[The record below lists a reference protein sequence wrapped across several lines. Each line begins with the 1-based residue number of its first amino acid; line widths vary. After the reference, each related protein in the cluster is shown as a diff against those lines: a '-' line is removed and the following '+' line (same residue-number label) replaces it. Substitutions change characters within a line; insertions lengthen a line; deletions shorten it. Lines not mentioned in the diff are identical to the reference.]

1 MKSKIHYI
9 LLLVTLAL
17 SIACGIM
24 LPHVNVN
31 SDMTKYLPSDS
42 RMKQGLEIITTEFSG
57 AQVQSAD
64 VKAMF
69 PDVEADEREV
79 LTTQLSQMPDVRD
92 VSSVV
97 SADSAYTLFNLVVPK
112 SVDQKALGV
121 TIRERYGNDVIVET
135 SQDGATPPFS
145 VIVISAVFIFFIL
158 FLMAQSW
165 LDPLLILIATGMA
178 VIINVG
184 TNMFLPNV
192 SITTNYIAPILQ
204 LVLSLD
210 YSIVLMNRYR
220 QEMDNNR
227 TPVEA
232 VNVAIRRAFRP
243 IISSALTTVVGLLML
258 LFMRLKI
265 GMDMGI
271 VLAKGVIFSMVCT
284 FTVLPALLLVFN
296 KALQKTTKRVF
307 VLPVDKL
314 SFFVTHHKVS
324 LAISLVLLFGTVYF
338 FAQKTEI
345 YFSTNGESRIEE
357 VFPKMNPFV
366 VVYHTED
373 ETNIFELA
381 DSLNALQEQDKITH
395 IISYPTLLKKSYT
408 APDLTAY
415 VKRLSAEMEDY
426 MPAMAE
432 VEMLT
437 PELMQMVYYLHSG
450 AGDTL
455 TIGFTELMT
464 FIREDCLDNPLFAG
478 EIDERMREQ
487 IKLLDGLLAMQKASK
502 TDDEEEEEEEEPEEQ
517 PELVMHDAPIIRVID
532 DDKPTAKEEDK
543 PHMIKHEKKR
553 IHTDDTKN
561 GKYSLIAFVA
571 ELDDLFDDDE
581 THYLRNI
588 TDTTL
593 LHKNMN
599 VRQMSDFIG
608 STHAQTKMVFAM
620 SDEGKRMTP
629 LAYVHFLTDD
639 LFKRKALANMV
650 SAEQKN
656 SLILRAKFMDYA
668 EADAYLT
675 PQELSEMMT
684 EYGLLGMNERRVV
697 AIAGGEYVPEEIIE
711 AIEEEELA
719 AEQDNTDHSEAIA
732 EHSPVEPTETPV
744 SKPTKTPKEKTE
756 DDRRAEL
763 MLELMDSEVGYTSAQ
778 MAQNFKNLGEDIA
791 PEAVHLLYC
800 YYGSLNAYNDSLR
813 MSCEE
818 LMTYVSDTLIK
829 DPQVASFL
837 EEESRERIE
846 KLPEEVSNGIGML
859 SNDKWGLMVITTNLP
874 DESEET
880 YAFVDKLDSLSSGIL
895 QEPCYLVGES
905 VMFSEMKHGFGAEMR
920 RITLLTILAIFLI
933 IAISFRS
940 LLVPTLLVM
949 TVMTAVYVNVVFSGI
964 VSGAM
969 LYIAYLIVQSILM
982 GATIDY
988 GILFTNYYKEYRKT
1002 MDEYEASK
1010 QAYRGSIRTIMTSGL
1025 IMVFG
1030 PGAMALLVDDVAI
1043 SAIVGCLSI
1052 GSAVS
1057 VLLILCVL
1065 PGVLVAFDR
1074 WVVMSGKDRFKKA

>member
-1 MKSKIHYI
+1 M
-9 LLLVTLAL
+9 LLVTLGL

-42 RMKQGLEIITTEFSG
+42 RMKQGLEIINTEFSG

-79 LTTQLSQMPDVRD
+79 LATQLSQLEDVRD

-97 SADSAYTLFNLVVPK
+97 SADSAYTLYNLVVPK
-112 SVDQKALGV
+112 SVDQKALGAA
-121 TIRERYGNDVIVET
+121 ISERYGDDVIVET

-178 VIINVG
+178 VVINVG

-220 QEMDNNR
+220 QEMSNDR
-227 TPVEA
+227 TPGEA
-232 VNVAIRRAFRP
+232 VNIAIRRAFRP

-284 FTVLPALLLVFN
+284 FTVLPALLIVFN

-307 VLPVDKL
+307 VLPVDRL
-314 SFFVTHHKVS
+314 SYFVTHHKIS
-324 LAISLVLLFGTVYF
+324 LAITLVVLFGVVYY

-366 VVYHTED
+366 VVYNTAD
-373 ETNIFELA
+373 ETNIFTLA

-395 IISYPTLLKKSYT
+395 IISYPTLLKKTYT

-478 EIDERMREQ
+478 EIDERMRDQ
-487 IKLLDGLLAMQKASK
+487 IKLLDGLLAMQKASA
-502 TDDEEEEEEEEPEEQ
+502 EEEEEEEEPEEVSK
-517 PELVMHDAPIIRVID
+517 PEKQIMEAPIIRVID
-532 DDKPTAKEEDK
+532 DDKPATKAEEK
-543 PHMIKHEKKR
+543 QHPIKHERKR
-553 IHTDDTKN
+553 DHQEESNTD
-561 GKYSLIAFVA
+561 KYSLIEFVA

-608 STHAQTKMVFAM
+608 SSHAQTKMVYAM

-668 EADAYLT
+668 DADAHLT
-675 PQELSEMMT
+675 GKELSEMLT

-711 AIEEEELA
+711 AVEEEELA
-719 AEQDNTDHSEAIA
+719 AEHESTEDSEIA
-732 EHSPVEPTETPV
+732 KAQVEPAESHTEKQPKKPV
-744 SKPTKTPKEKTE
+744 SE

-763 MLELMDSEVGYTSAQ
+763 MLELMSSNTRYTSTQ
-778 MAQNFKNLGEDIA
+778 MAQNFKHLGEEIA

-880 YAFVDKLDSLSSGIL
+880 YAFVDKLDSLSSSIL
-895 QEPCYLVGES
+895 QQPCYLVGES
-905 VMFSEMKHGFGAEMR
+905 VMFSEMKHGFGDEMR

-1002 MDEYEASK
+1002 MDEYEASR

-1074 WVVMSGKDRFKKA
+1074 WVIMSGKDRFKKS